1 MAQCCGRRVCGEC
14 GKGYNVA
21 DIHEPATASQPA
33 IVMPPLDPPPACASK
48 MQTRADDTPAVV
60 RARLAVY
67 RAECGPVE
75 DYYAADGRLS
85 QFHITGGIPE
95 TMPRLLKDV
104 MALVRAHA
112 PPAKA

>member
-1 MAQCCGRRVCGEC
+1 
-14 GKGYNVA
+14 
-21 DIHEPATASQPA
+21 
-33 IVMPPLDPPPACASK
+33 

-75 DYYAADGRLS
+75 DFYAADGRLS

-104 MALVRAHA
+104 LALVRANA